1 MHCLKEILDW
11 RTSREYFYWRL
22 KRRLGENDV
31 IKTILKMEPSI
42 SYELAS
48 NYIQQWFTED
58 NRSTVR
64 KISLSFLFNFKFFLG
79 FAMDKRQSRC
89 RMA

>member
-48 NYIQQWFTED
+48 NYIQQWFIED

-79 FAMDKRQSRC
+79 FAMDKR
-89 RMA
+89 